1 MNTVEKGVRNLL
13 PERPG
18 GCFAQKV
25 PDPFFCA
32 VEAPPVVEMTPV
44 ASAKTA
50 AKLEMLGGDEVIQLS
65 IKPSL
70 WFIPLVSLG
79 WLLGVSVLVVALA
92 AGVRGSWAREGLFA
106 CQALVGIAALRLAVA
121 TLQWASRLYVLTNRR
136 VMRFT
141 GVLSVRVAECPLA
154 RISALDLHASPY
166 GRLLRLGTI
175 RMQPVDRNQPPVS
188 WDDVAH
194 PQEIH
199 EILERAIRK
208 SQM

>member
-1 MNTVEKGVRNLL
+1 MNK
-13 PERPG
+13 PE
-18 GCFAQKV
+18 
-25 PDPFFCA
+25 PFPTTA
-32 VEAPPVVEMTPV
+32 AEAPPAVKMTPV
-44 ASAKTA
+44 ASANAA

-79 WLLGVSVLVVALA
+79 WIIAVGVLVAALA
-92 AGVRGSWAREGLFA
+92 TGLRGSWGREGLFV
-106 CQALVGIAALRLAVA
+106 CQALIGVAALRLAIA

-154 RISALDLHASPY
+154 RISAIDLLVRPQA
-166 GRLLRLGTI
+166 RVLRLGTI
-175 RMQPVDRNQPPVS
+175 RMQPVDAAAVPLT

-194 PQEIH
+194 PHEIH

-208 SQM
+208 AQL

>member
-1 MNTVEKGVRNLL
+1 MNKPEPFPTTV
-13 PERPG
+13 
-18 GCFAQKV
+18 A
-25 PDPFFCA
+25 
-32 VEAPPVVEMTPV
+32 EAPPAVEMTPV
-44 ASAKTA
+44 ATAKAA

-79 WLLGVSVLVVALA
+79 WIVGVGVLVAALA
-92 AGVRGSWAREGLFA
+92 GGVRGSWAREGLFA
-106 CQALVGIAALRLAVA
+106 CQTLIGVAALRLAIA

-136 VMRFT
+136 VVRFT

-154 RISALDLHASPY
+154 RISAIDLQAPPY

-175 RMQPVDRNQPPVS
+175 RMQPVDAKVPPLT
-188 WDDVAH
+188 WDEVAH
-194 PQEIH
+194 PHEIH

-208 SQM
+208 SQL